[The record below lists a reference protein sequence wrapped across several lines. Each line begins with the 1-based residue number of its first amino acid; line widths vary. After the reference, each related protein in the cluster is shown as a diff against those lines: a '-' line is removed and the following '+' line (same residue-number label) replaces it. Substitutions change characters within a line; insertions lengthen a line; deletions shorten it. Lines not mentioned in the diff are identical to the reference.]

1 MPINVDKVMRILK
14 KDPDISN
21 SDLYRKMK
29 PKDENEKKQIRAR
42 RGEFLKVREFLKD
55 ELKDTT
61 PKEPEKQVIFRL
73 TESQF
78 ESLRQYCFDNRVSR
92 NSLLREFVESKIK

>member
-42 RGEFLKVREFLKD
+42 RGEFLKD

-78 ESLRQYCFDNRVSR
+78 EALRQYCFDNRVSR
-92 NSLLREFVESKIK
+92 NSLLRELVMSKIK